1 MKRGLTVRRN
11 IPGVQMF
18 RIVILFVVAAL
29 SACTWGGGGNGNNF
43 DCSVKG
49 QKQFVLST
57 MRHWYFWNDALPK
70 KVNIGD
76 YETPQDLLAFLTTFS
91 PDDGT
96 GNPIDIYSYIDSAA
110 ADAQYFAAGQYLG
123 FGFNYKLVAADDARL
138 QRVFTDSPA
147 ALAGL
152 ARGQRILE
160 LNGRSIADIQA
171 AEGIDAVFQTT
182 PVEFH
187 MQNTDASE
195 FTVSIDQDVVTID
208 PVPQS
213 RIIDAGGGRM
223 VGYVELAAFIGTA
236 DARLDDVFA
245 EFAANGVTDVILDLR
260 YNGGGLVSTAELLA
274 DFLGGLVAEN
284 QIFSKTLFNA
294 DRAKKNNRETLFDRL
309 GNSIGL
315 SRLVVLATS
324 NTASASELLT
334 NGMEPHVEVTIVGGW
349 TFGKP
354 VGQIGAEFCGN
365 VLRPTT
371 FQTVNADDFGD
382 FFDGLPPDCPVGDDL
397 GIAVGADNDPNLV
410 MALGYLASGACPI
423 AAPGSQMKPEPVVPT
438 RNKPHGPP
446 WKEYSD
452 AR

>member
-1 MKRGLTVRRN
+1 MRKFV
-11 IPGVQMF
+11 
-18 RIVILFVVAAL
+18 IVVVAAAL
-29 SACTWGGGGNGNNF
+29 SACTWGGDGGGGNNF
-43 DCSVKG
+43 GCSAKG
-49 QKQFVLST
+49 QKQFVLSS
-57 MRHWYFWNDALPK
+57 MRHWYFWNDALPN

-76 YETPQDLLAFLTTFS
+76 YDTPEDLLAYLTTFS

-110 ADAQYFAAGQYLG
+110 ADAQYFGAGQYQG
-123 FGFNYKLVAADDARL
+123 FGFSYKLVANDDARL
-138 QRVFTDSPA
+138 LRVFADSPA
-147 ALAGL
+147 AQAGL

-160 LNGRSIADIQA
+160 LNGRTVADIDA
-171 AEGIDAVFQTT
+171 AEGVDALLDTT

-187 MQNTDASE
+187 MQDTDGSE
-195 FTVSIDQDVVTID
+195 FTVSVDRDVVTID
-208 PVPQS
+208 PVPQW

-236 DARLDDVFA
+236 EAELDDVFA

-284 QIFSKTLFNA
+284 QIFSKTLFNP
-294 DRAKKNNRETLFDRL
+294 DRAKNNNRETLFARL

-315 SRLVVLATS
+315 SRLVVIATS

-334 NGMEPHVEVTIVGGW
+334 NGMEPHVEVTIVGD
-349 TFGKP
+349 TTYGKP
-354 VGQIGAEFCGN
+354 VGQVGLEFCGN
-365 VLRPTT
+365 VLRPTA

-382 FFDGLPPDCPVGDDL
+382 FFDGLPADCPTADDL
-397 GIAVGADNDPNLV
+397 AVPVGADNDPNLV
-410 MALGYLASGACPI
+410 TALAYLDTGACPFVG
-423 AAPGSQMKPEPVVPT
+423 PSTSVQTKPLVAPT
-438 RNKPHGPP
+438 RYKLRRTP
-446 WKEYSD
+446 WKDYSD